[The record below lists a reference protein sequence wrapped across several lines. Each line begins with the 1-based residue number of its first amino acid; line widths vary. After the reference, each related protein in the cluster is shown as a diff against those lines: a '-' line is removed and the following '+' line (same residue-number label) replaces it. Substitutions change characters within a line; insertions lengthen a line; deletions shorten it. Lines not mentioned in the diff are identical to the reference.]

1 MEILDQQ
8 GLTQAQVVEQTK
20 KKNYPKPSVTAD
32 MLVFLEG
39 KLLLIRRGRHPYA
52 GMWATPGGFVD
63 PNERVEEAAR
73 RELLEE
79 TGLTGVTPTLLGV
92 YSKPGRDP
100 RGWNI
105 SCAYTCQA
113 PAGSIPQAGDDAAR
127 AGWFTVKKRPS
138 GYTLSCEDVTLQIET
153 DPQGNYLSD
162 TGFAFDH
169 GEIVLDALHYWQM

>member
-8 GLTQAQVVEQTK
+8 GLTQEQVVEQTK

-63 PNERVEEAAR
+63 PNERVEDAAH

-79 TGLTGVTPTLLGV
+79 TGLTGVTPALLGV

-127 AGWFTVKKRPS
+127 AGWFTVEKRPG

-153 DPQGNYLSD
+153 DPRGNYLSH

-169 GEIVLDALHYWQM
+169 GEIVLDALHYWKM